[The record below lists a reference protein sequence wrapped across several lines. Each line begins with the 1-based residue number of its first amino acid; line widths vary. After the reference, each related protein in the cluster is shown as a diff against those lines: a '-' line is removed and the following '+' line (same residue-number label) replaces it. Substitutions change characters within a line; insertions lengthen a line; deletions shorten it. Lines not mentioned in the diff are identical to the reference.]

1 MISAIVFCNK
11 PLHTSACCSAT
22 HCVTSLCARVVTAA
36 RPLPNAHIPGAWY
49 LARWIPHGAEGV
61 SLTRRDPSFAV
72 SVTQCTLRN
81 RRHSSHKTSTGAS
94 FQASQNCAGFDALAK
109 HSEEINVIQLGSLV
123 EHAQKST
130 FTHGLGINIAHT
142 PTDPRPQ
149 CFARTK
155 SIPGPGLGDEGN
167 LIKTISS

>member
-1 MISAIVFCNK
+1 MFCSK

-72 SVTQCTLRN
+72 QRYTMHVEKSPTFIAQN
-81 RRHSSHKTSTGAS
+81 IHPGAS
-94 FQASQNCAGFDALAK
+94 FQASQKCAGFDALAK